1 MFHLESIPVTDLIIS
16 AMEAR
21 KKAYAPYSGYM
32 VGAALLTNDLRIYTG
47 CNIEN
52 AAFTP
57 GICAERCAISKAV
70 SEGSLKFKAIAIA
83 GSPYPVFLSMWCL
96 QAGNARIC

>member
-32 VGAALLTNDLRIYTG
+32 VGAALLTNDRGFIPAVILRMLHLHRG
-47 CNIEN
+47 FVQNDVRSVRQSVKE
-52 AAFTP
+52 A
-57 GICAERCAISKAV
+57 
-70 SEGSLKFKAIAIA
+70 
-83 GSPYPVFLSMWCL
+83 
-96 QAGNARIC
+96 